1 MICPLASAE
10 LTGLAGNAGMS
21 WWQTAGGLVA
31 VFGLL
36 VLCLRLL
43 GRFQKSRAG
52 DRASVLTVWPL
63 GPKREIQVLRLG
75 DAVHYVYRHDG
86 AMVVLDKE
94 SLAVW
99 EAQQTTAPHGSGTA
113 DRRGL
118 LGMGRFQA
126 LMGRVGNVGAAVRTP
141 AS

>member
-1 MICPLASAE
+1 MICPLATAE
-10 LTGLAGNAGMS
+10 LTGLAGNTGMS

-36 VLCLRLL
+36 ILCLRLL
-43 GRFQKSRAG
+43 GRFQKHRGG

-75 DAVHYVYRHDG
+75 DAVHYVYRHEG

-99 EAQQTTAPHGSGTA
+99 EAQQATAPRETGATG
-113 DRRGL
+113 RQGR
-118 LGMGRFQA
+118 LGMGKFQA
-126 LMGRVGNVGAAVRTP
+126 LMGRVVNTERAVRTP